1 VRLRIK
7 HILAQKKENESKTG
21 GGGVSSQ
28 SPRRRGGG
36 DMGDKPYFNKLNL
49 K

>member
-7 HILAQKKENESKTG
+7 HILAQKKENENKT